1 MTNTAELIVQMAR
14 DTHRVRPLRSQR
26 FYAYVMIGISI
37 VYAMGTQWVLGIRAD
52 IMVQFSRPLF
62 VLELGTLSAIFF
74 LSMVAAIL
82 LMRPDTDAHRRFLRY
97 PFIAL
102 ILLFLCVALQ
112 WMLPVDS
119 TMVMPAFSL
128 QGRECALCIAVLC
141 LVPSAMLFSLLRKG
155 ASVMPKRAGIYSVLA
170 ASAIGCITQRIAEM
184 NDSLMH
190 LAVWH
195 YLPTL
200 LFAALGAWLGKKLL
214 HW

>member
-1 MTNTAELIVQMAR
+1 MTNTAELIAQLAR
-14 DTHRVRPLRSQR
+14 DSHSVQTLRTPR
-26 FYAYVMIGISI
+26 FYAYAMIGISI
-37 VYAMGTQWVLGIRAD
+37 VYAIGAQWFLGVRPD
-52 IMVQFSRPLF
+52 IMAQLSRPLF
-62 VLELGTLSAIFF
+62 VFELCALGAIFSS
-74 LSMVAAIL
+74 SMVAAII
-82 LMRPDTDAHRRFLRY
+82 LMRPDANYHNSVLRL
-97 PFIAL
+97 PFIACAG
-102 ILLFLCVALQ
+102 LFLCIALQ

-128 QGRECALCIAVLC
+128 QGRECALCIAVLS
-141 LVPSAMLFSLLRKG
+141 LMPSAVLFSLLRMG
-155 ASVMPKRAGIYSVLA
+155 ANTMPKRAGIYSVLA

-190 LAVWH
+190 LAIWH